1 MSVCAHSHSESAWFP
16 IEIGVCQG
24 CMLAPDSF
32 TMGVDWLLERTVGTG
47 MNGVC
52 RSISLIMSLDS
63 LSYLNSSYL
72 HLR

>member
-1 MSVCAHSHSESAWFP
+1 
-16 IEIGVCQG
+16 
-24 CMLAPDSF
+24 MLAPDSF